1 VASYGDYFAHAHRVL
16 VPGGLF
22 LNHGITHRAGTRRSS
37 EMEFLSRHVF
47 PGGEL
52 SDLGTIVTGL
62 DRAGFEV
69 VDVEDLGPHYA
80 RTTRQWVERL
90 QEQEARARALVGE
103 RTYRTFLAYLAAASV
118 AFEEGGLGLHQVLG
132 ARRGRARAI
141 TTREPLYAPL
151 TSARAA
157 SRETPAPRRARVP

>member
-16 VPGGLF
+16 APGGLF
-22 LNHGITHRAGTRRSS
+22 LNHGITQRAGTRRSS

-69 VDVEDLGPHYA
+69 VDVEDLAPHYA

-90 QEQEARARALVGE
+90 QEREARARALVGE

-118 AFEEGGLGLHQVLG
+118 AFEEGALGLHQVVG
-132 ARRGRARAI
+132 ARRGRPRAI
-141 TTREPLYAPL
+141 TTREALYAPL

-157 SRETPAPRRARVP
+157 ARETPAPRRARVP